1 MKNAKDLFW
10 LLNTDITLFL
20 YTHEKNKTILTAR
33 RVKEA
38 PIIVIFM

>member
-20 YTHEKNKTILTAR
+20 YIHEKNKMILTAR
-33 RVKEA
+33 PVKVA
-38 PIIVIFM
+38 LIIAIFM